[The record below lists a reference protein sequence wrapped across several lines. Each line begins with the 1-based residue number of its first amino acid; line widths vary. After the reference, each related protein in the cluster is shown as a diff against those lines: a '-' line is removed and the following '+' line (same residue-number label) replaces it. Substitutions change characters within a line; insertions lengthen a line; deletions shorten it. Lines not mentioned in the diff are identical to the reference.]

1 MPGGLNT
8 PNAACRRCGEL
19 RLIDGDSSYPLGLV
33 LSGLGLVAGSFLG
46 LVSVRLP
53 AGQGIVAG
61 RSRCAGCG
69 RTLAP
74 RDLIPLLSYVL
85 AAGRCRPC
93 GARIPIRY
101 PAMELGCAALGA
113 WAAFLH
119 PTSLAAV
126 LTALLGWQLLLIA
139 VIDAEHFWLPDELT
153 LPLLASGFAASA
165 LLDGPTLWNSLIGAV
180 AGFGSLWSLAW
191 AYRRLRGREGLGGGD
206 PYLYAAVGAWVG
218 WAGLPSVL
226 LWAAAAGLSVVLA
239 TRLGRQRLTGS
250 SRLPFGV
257 FLAIGGWFTWGYGP
271 LGF

>member
-1 MPGGLNT
+1 MIDQS
-8 PNAACRRCGEL
+8 ASW
-19 RLIDGDSSYPLGLV
+19 LIAG
-33 LSGLGLVAGSFLG
+33 LSGLGLVAGSFLA

-61 RSRCAGCG
+61 RSRCPACN

-74 RDLIPLLSYVL
+74 QDLIPLLSY
-85 AAGRCRPC
+85 AMTGGRCRLC
-93 GARIPIRY
+93 GERISIRY

-113 WAAFLH
+113 WSALVH
-119 PTSLAAV
+119 PTPLAAI
-126 LTALLGWQLLLIA
+126 LTAVLGWQLLLIA
-139 VIDAEHFWLPDELT
+139 TVDAEHFWLPDALT
-153 LPLLASGFAASA
+153 LPLLGSGLVASA
-165 LLDGPTLWNSLIGAV
+165 LLDESRLSDSLTGAV
-180 AGFGSLWSLAW
+180 VGFIALWSLAW
-191 AYRRLRGREGLGGGD
+191 VYRRVRDREGLGGGD
-206 PYLYAAVGAWVG
+206 PYLFAAIGAWVG

-239 TRLGRQRLTGS
+239 SQVGRRRLTGS

>member
-1 MPGGLNT
+1 M
-8 PNAACRRCGEL
+8 
-19 RLIDGDSSYPLGLV
+19 IDGTPSYPLAFF
-33 LSGLGLVAGSFLG
+33 LSGLGLIAGSFLG

-53 AGQGIVAG
+53 TGEGVVAG
-61 RSRCAGCG
+61 RSRCGSCS

-74 RDLIPLLSYVL
+74 RDLIPVVSYVL
-85 AAGRCRPC
+85 AGGRCRLC
-93 GARIPIRY
+93 GARISIRY

-113 WAAFLH
+113 WAAFIH
-119 PTSLAAV
+119 PTPLAGV

-139 VIDAEHFWLPDELT
+139 VVDAEHFWLPDKLT
-153 LPLLASGFAASA
+153 LPLLASGLAASA
-165 LLDGPTLWNSLIGAV
+165 LLDSPALPDSLIGAAV
-180 AGFGSLWSLAW
+180 GFVSLWSLAW

-206 PYLYAAVGAWVG
+206 PYLYAATGAWVG

-239 TRLGRQRLTGS
+239 TQLGRQKLMWS
-250 SRLPFGV
+250 SQLPFGV